1 MGATEPERLA
11 LHAAARKTLGE
22 QEGDTLMALTPPA
35 NTELATAQQLD
46 YVAERLSSSMAALEA
61 RMDQRMAALEE
72 RMDQRMAALAARTGA
87 QLARSERRVLVGT
100 VAVVGSFQTLA
111 VAFLTLTLG

>member
-1 MGATEPERLA
+1 MT
-11 LHAAARKTLGE
+11 
-22 QEGDTLMALTPPA
+22 LTPPA

-46 YVAERLSSSMAALEA
+46 HVAELLTSS
-61 RMDQRMAALEE
+61 MAALEE
-72 RMDQRMAALAARTGA
+72 RMDQRMTAVEERIEQRMGALEAHTEQRMGAPEARTGA
-87 QLARSERRVLVGT
+87 RLARSERRVLVGT